1 MNGMDGQNKP
11 TEENNMRQNRILN
24 YIGAASLLL
33 AVCACGK
40 EDLNTTTDTG
50 NGGTVAALPEG
61 TFVVDYSVSDGEI
74 SRADQDRLNTS
85 ISSLLYLLYD
95 SEGMLVKEREIPGIG
110 TDTKWPLTRENMSW
124 EQREALK
131 DTLNVEMTYT
141 AVFLANTDAE
151 LFKDASGK
159 AEQVFFYKTVTE
171 GADGTSETR
180 YDNLKDVYLKLPSVP
195 FNDKNM
201 FYISKHTLSAKE
213 AEGTVVND
221 RETPYNCPVTLKRLV
236 SRMDMERVA
245 ITDETADDAVKAG
258 IGTNFDNLLVNGLEK
273 AFGDKVNELKSKPN
287 VTEDNCTHLLALL
300 ESKIGGK
307 DIDNTINNYDSFI
320 SNLVDQFKQ
329 FKQVNNY
336 SLLVSPWT
344 AFTTSEFTLGRMHNR
359 MSINDLTSSYDS
371 NITSPT
377 SYTYP
382 VTNGKATW
390 IGFACNEAAKMP
402 FTGIKLSDSKST
414 GDNIETIELNLSFT
428 QEDIFLQKNGLVT
441 YTCNPIGKIEPKELS
456 SGGTYSG
463 YFDVEIDMATTYG
476 SLDNLLTADNRFS
489 FDETNTIYAFKDAI
503 NNVFGDWNSVNL
515 SIKIPTS
522 EEFTYTTTI
531 EPKNP

>member
-95 SEGMLVKEREIPGIG
+95 SEGQLVKEREIPDINDK
-110 TDTKWPLTRENMSW
+110 TTWPLTRDKMTW

-159 AEQVFFYKTVTE
+159 AEQVFFYKTVMT
-171 GADGTSETR
+171 GTDGTSETR

-213 AEGTVVND
+213 ADGTVVND

-236 SRMDMERVA
+236 SRMDMNGII
-245 ITDETADDAVKAG
+245 ITEELVKQG
-258 IGTNFDNLLVNGLEK
+258 IGDNFKDIFVNGINAGYQSLINSLENQQSANQTWRK
-273 AFGDKVNELKSKPN
+273 NCKVLMDKLKLDPKQDIPEVLKVNYDGVKEQLYTNCKQS
-287 VTEDNCTHLLALL
+287 VFGEDDN
-300 ESKIGGK
+300 K
-307 DIDNTINNYDSFI
+307 DWSVFTQITF
-320 SNLVDQFKQ
+320 NL
-329 FKQVNNY
+329 NEMY
-336 SLLVSPWT
+336 
-344 AFTTSEFTLGRMHNR
+344 NR
-359 MSINDLTSSYDS
+359 MSIKDLTSSYD
-371 NITSPT
+371 NRITSPT
-377 SYTYP
+377 YTYP
-382 VTNGKATW
+382 ITEGKATW
-390 IGFACNEAAKMP
+390 IGFAYNESANKMLL
-402 FTGIKLSDSKST
+402 TGITLKDEAETTTLELKFEESKEIS
-414 GDNIETIELNLSFT
+414 
-428 QEDIFLQKNGLVT
+428 LQKNGLVT
-441 YTCNPIGKIEPKELS
+441 YTCNPIAEIKPKELS
-456 SGGTYSG
+456 SGR
-463 YFDVEIDMATTYG
+463 FEVEIDMADTYG
-476 SLDNLLTADNRFS
+476 SLDNLLTTDNGFS
-489 FDETNTIYAFKDAI
+489 FETNDKYAFIVAIKD
-503 NNVFGDWNSVNL
+503 VFGDWNNVAL
-515 SIKIPTS
+515 SIQIPAS
-522 EEFTYTTTI
+522 NEFTYTTTI
-531 EPKNP
+531 TEQSNP

>member
-95 SEGMLVKEREIPGIG
+95 SEGKLVKEREIPGIG
-110 TDTKWPLTRENMSW
+110 QDTEWPLKRETMSW

-131 DTLNVEMTYT
+131 DTLNVGSTYT
-141 AVFLANTDAE
+141 AVFLANVKKDLFGETQTEELLQNKENLTEAVLYLPHTPFTDSNMYYLWKEE
-151 LFKDASGK
+151 LKYT
-159 AEQVFFYKTVTE
+159 QPE
-171 GADGTSETR
+171 GASDDSR
-180 YDNLKDVYLKLPSVP
+180 DNPL
-195 FNDKNM
+195 
-201 FYISKHTLSAKE
+201 SKKIIL
-213 AEGTVVND
+213 
-221 RETPYNCPVTLKRLV
+221 RRLV
-236 SRMDMERVA
+236 SRIDMERVE
-245 ITDETADDAVKAG
+245 IKDDAVKNG
-258 IGTNFDNLLVNGLEK
+258 MEENFDQLLVDGLNS
-273 AFGDKVNELKSKPN
+273 ALTDKVEKLKSKQN
-287 VTEDNCTHLLALL
+287 VTNATNANCSALL
-300 ESKIGGK
+300 SLLKGK
-307 DIDNTINNYDSFI
+307 VEDIVLNNYRGYIDQ
-320 SNLVDQFKQ
+320 LVTNFKGIE
-329 FKQVNNY
+329 NY

-344 AFTTSEFTLGRMHNR
+344 AFNTSKFTFESMHNR
-359 MSINDLTSSYDS
+359 MSINDLTSSCDK

-390 IGFACNEAAKMP
+390 IGFAYNESTNKML
-402 FTGIKLSDSKST
+402 FTGIMLKGEAETTTLELKFEESKEIS
-414 GDNIETIELNLSFT
+414 
-428 QEDIFLQKNGLVT
+428 LQKNGLVT
-441 YTCNPIGKIEPKELS
+441 YTCNPIAEIKPKELS
-456 SGGTYSG
+456 SDETYSG
-463 YFDVEIDMATTYG
+463 SFDVTINMEDTYG
-476 SLDNLLTADNRFS
+476 SLDDLLNDTRFS
-489 FDETNTIYAFKDAI
+489 LDDPNARDSFKNAI
-503 NNVFGDWNSVNL
+503 EGVFGKWNSDVSL

-531 EPKNP
+531 KTN

>member
-1 MNGMDGQNKP
+1 MK
-11 TEENNMRQNRILN
+11 QNRILN
-24 YIGAASLLL
+24 YIGAAGLLL

-40 EDLNTTTDTG
+40 ENLNTTADG
-50 NGGTVAALPEG
+50 DNGGAATALPEG
-61 TFVVDYSVSDGEI
+61 TFVVDYSVSDGET
-74 SRADQDRLNTS
+74 SRTFEGGLNANQR

-95 SEGMLVKEREIPGIG
+95 SEGQLVKEREIPGIG
-110 TDTKWPLTRENMSW
+110 QDTEWPLKRETMSW

-141 AVFLANTDAE
+141 AVFLANTDAG
-151 LFKDASGK
+151 LFKDASDNE
-159 AEQVFFYKTVTE
+159 EQVLFYKTVTT
-171 GADGTSETR
+171 GTDGTSATTT
-180 YDNLKDVYLKLPSVP
+180 YDNLRDVYLKLPSVP
-195 FNDKNM
+195 FNDGNM

-213 AEGTVVND
+213 ADGTVVND

-245 ITDETADDAVKAG
+245 ITITDETADDAVKAG

-273 AFGDKVNELKSKPN
+273 AFGDKVNKLKSKPN
-287 VTEDNCTHLLALL
+287 VTADNCTNLLALL

-307 DIDNTINNYDSFI
+307 DIDNTIVKNNYESFI
-320 SNLVDQFKQ
+320 SNLVDQ

-336 SLLVSPWT
+336 SLLVSSWT
-344 AFTTSEFTLGRMHNR
+344 AFTTSDFTLESMHNR
-359 MSINDLTSSYDS
+359 MSINDMTSSYDS

-390 IGFACNEAAKMP
+390 IGFASGNFNGITLLKEDGPSLTLAFVSQSITLGKNEKV
-402 FTGIKLSDSKST
+402 S
-414 GDNIETIELNLSFT
+414 
-428 QEDIFLQKNGLVT
+428 
-441 YTCNPIGKIEPKELS
+441 YTCNPIGNISYDVDYIGEDYPVNVNMSTYFTEYS
-456 SGGTYSG
+456 SWY
-463 YFDVEIDMATTYG
+463 D
-476 SLDNLLTADNRFS
+476 LLNNENFS
-489 FDETNTIYAFKDAI
+489 FDNNSQATFEEAI
-503 NNVFGDWNSVNL
+503 EGVFGDWNSVNL

-531 EPKNP
+531 ETN

>member
-1 MNGMDGQNKP
+1 MKH
-11 TEENNMRQNRILN
+11 NRILN

-40 EDLNTTTDTG
+40 ENLNTTVD
-50 NGGTVAALPEG
+50 GGSDGAATALPEG
-61 TFVVDYSVSDGEI
+61 TFVVDYSVSDGET
-74 SRADQDRLNTS
+74 SRTFEGGLNANQR

-95 SEGMLVKEREIPGIG
+95 SEGQLVKEREIPGIG
-110 TDTKWPLTRENMSW
+110 QDTEWPLKRETMSW

-141 AVFLANTDAE
+141 AVFLANTDAG
-151 LFKDASGK
+151 LFKDASDNE
-159 AEQVFFYKTVTE
+159 EQVLFYKTVTA
-171 GADGTSETR
+171 GTDGTSATTT
-180 YDNLKDVYLKLPSVP
+180 YDNLRDVYLKLPSVP
-195 FNDKNM
+195 FNDGNM

-213 AEGTVVND
+213 ADGTVVND

-245 ITDETADDAVKAG
+245 ITITDETADDAVKAG

-287 VTEDNCTHLLALL
+287 VTADNCTNLLALL

-307 DIDNTINNYDSFI
+307 DIDNTIVKNNYESFI
-320 SNLVDQFKQ
+320 SNLVDQ

-344 AFTTSEFTLGRMHNR
+344 AFTTSEFTFESMHNR

-371 NITSPT
+371 NITSPI
-377 SYTYP
+377 YTYQ
-382 VTNGKATW
+382 VTEGKATW
-390 IGFACNEAAKMP
+390 IGFASGNFNGITLLKEDGPSLTLAFVSQSITLGKNEKV
-402 FTGIKLSDSKST
+402 S
-414 GDNIETIELNLSFT
+414 
-428 QEDIFLQKNGLVT
+428 
-441 YTCNPIGKIEPKELS
+441 YTCNPIGNISYDVDYIGEDYPVNVNMSTYFTEYS
-456 SGGTYSG
+456 SWY
-463 YFDVEIDMATTYG
+463 D
-476 SLDNLLTADNRFS
+476 LLNNESFS
-489 FDETNTIYAFKDAI
+489 FDNNSQATFEEAI
-503 NNVFGDWNSVNL
+503 EGVFGDWNSVNL

-531 EPKNP
+531 ETN

>member
-40 EDLNTTTDTG
+40 ENLNTTADG
-50 NGGTVAALPEG
+50 DNGGAATALPEG

-95 SEGMLVKEREIPGIG
+95 SEGQLVKEREIPGIDG
-110 TDTKWPLTRENMSW
+110 NTTWPLTRENMSW

-141 AVFLANTDAE
+141 AVFLANVKKELFGKEQTTELLQNKGNLTDAI
-151 LFKDASGK
+151 LYLPQTPFKDSNM
-159 AEQVFFYKTVTE
+159 Y
-171 GADGTSETR
+171 
-180 YDNLKDVYLKLPSVP
+180 YLWKDVLKYTKPENASDDSRDNPL
-195 FNDKNM
+195 
-201 FYISKHTLSAKE
+201 SKKIIL
-213 AEGTVVND
+213 
-221 RETPYNCPVTLKRLV
+221 RRLV
-236 SRMDMERVA
+236 SRIDIERVP
-245 ITDETADDAVKAG
+245 ITVEKEDEAVKTG
-258 IGTNFDNLLVNGLEK
+258 MRENFDQLLVDGLKK
-273 AFGDKVNELKSKPN
+273 AFELNVEKLKSKPN
-287 VTEDNCTHLLALL
+287 EDYCTKLLTLL
-300 ESKIGGK
+300 ESKIGNK
-307 DIDNTINNYDSFI
+307 KTDNTIVKKNYDSYI
-320 SNLVDQFKQ
+320 SQLVSQ
-329 FKQVNNY
+329 FKQVSNY
-336 SLLVSPWT
+336 SLLVSQWT
-344 AFTTSEFTLGRMHNR
+344 YFAKSTLNLVSMHNR

-402 FTGIKLSDSKST
+402 FTGIKLSGSKST

-441 YTCNPIGKIEPKELS
+441 YTCNPIGEIEPKELS

-463 YFDVEIDMATTYG
+463 YFEVKINMVETYG
-476 SLDNLLTADNRFS
+476 QLSDLLTEENGFRF
-489 FDETNTIYAFKDAI
+489 DDTNAQTAFITAI
-503 NNVFGDWNSVNL
+503 KEVFGDWNSVTL
-515 SIKIPTS
+515 SINIPS
-522 EEFTYTTTI
+522 SIDNEFTYTTTI
-531 EPKNP
+531 ETN

>member
-61 TFVVDYSVSDGEI
+61 TFVVDYSVSDGET
-74 SRADQDRLNTS
+74 SRAGKEGRPNTS

-95 SEGMLVKEREIPGIG
+95 SEGKLVKEREIPGIDDN
-110 TDTKWPLTRENMSW
+110 TTWPLTRENMSW

-131 DTLNVEMTYT
+131 DTLNVGSTYT
-141 AVFLANTDAE
+141 AVFLANVKKELFGKEQTTELLQNKDNLTDAI
-151 LFKDASGK
+151 LYLPQTPFKDSNM
-159 AEQVFFYKTVTE
+159 Y
-171 GADGTSETR
+171 
-180 YDNLKDVYLKLPSVP
+180 YLWKDVLKYTKPENASDDSRDNPL
-195 FNDKNM
+195 
-201 FYISKHTLSAKE
+201 SKKIIL
-213 AEGTVVND
+213 
-221 RETPYNCPVTLKRLV
+221 RRLV

-287 VTEDNCTHLLALL
+287 VTEDNCTNLLALL

-307 DIDNTINNYDSFI
+307 NIDNTIVKNNYESFI

-329 FKQVNNY
+329 VNNY
-336 SLLVSPWT
+336 SLLPWT
-344 AFTTSEFTLGRMHNR
+344 AFTTSKFTLESMHNR
-359 MSINDLTSSYDS
+359 MSINDLTSSYD
-371 NITSPT
+371 NRITSPT
-377 SYTYP
+377 YTYP
-382 VTNGKATW
+382 ITKGKATW
-390 IGFACNEAAKMP
+390 IGFAYNESTNKML
-402 FTGIKLSDSKST
+402 FTGIMLKGEAETTTLELKFEESKEIS
-414 GDNIETIELNLSFT
+414 
-428 QEDIFLQKNGLVT
+428 LQKNGLVT
-441 YTCNPIGKIEPKELS
+441 YTCNPIAEIKPKELS

-463 YFDVEIDMATTYG
+463 SFDVTINMEDTYG
-476 SLDNLLTADNRFS
+476 SLDDLLNDTRFG
-489 FDETNTIYAFKDAI
+489 FDETNNTIYAFKAAI
-503 NNVFGDWNSVNL
+503 NNVFDDWDSVSL
-515 SIKIPTS
+515 SINIPS
-522 EEFTYTTTI
+522 SNEFTYTTTI

>member
-1 MNGMDGQNKP
+1 MK
-11 TEENNMRQNRILN
+11 QNRILN

-40 EDLNTTTDTG
+40 ENLNTTVD
-50 NGGTVAALPEG
+50 GGSDGAATALPEG
-61 TFVVDYSVSDGEI
+61 TFVVDYSVSDGET
-74 SRADQDRLNTS
+74 SRAFEVGLDANQR

-95 SEGMLVKEREIPGIG
+95 SEGQLVKERVIPDI
-110 TDTKWPLTRENMSW
+110 TDETTWPLTRDKMTW

-159 AEQVFFYKTVTE
+159 AEQVFFYKTVMT
-171 GADGTSETR
+171 GTDGTSETR

-213 AEGTVVND
+213 ADGTVVND

-245 ITDETADDAVKAG
+245 ITITDETADDAVKAG

-273 AFGDKVNELKSKPN
+273 AFGDKVNKLKSKPN
-287 VTEDNCTHLLALL
+287 VTADNCTNLLALL

-307 DIDNTINNYDSFI
+307 DIDNTIVKNNYESFI
-320 SNLVDQFKQ
+320 SNLVDQ

-344 AFTTSEFTLGRMHNR
+344 AFTASEFTFESMHNR

-390 IGFACNEAAKMP
+390 IGFACNEAAKM
-402 FTGIKLSDSKST
+402 
-414 GDNIETIELNLSFT
+414 SFT
-428 QEDIFLQKNGLVT
+428 DITLKGSKTTDDGDESFELSLVFTPVEIFLQKNGLVT
-441 YTCNPIGKIEPKELS
+441 CICNPIAEIKPKELS

-463 YFDVEIDMATTYG
+463 YFEVKINMVETYG
-476 SLDNLLTADNRFS
+476 QLSDLLTEENGFRF
-489 FDETNTIYAFKDAI
+489 DDTNTQTAFKNAI
-503 NNVFGDWNSVNL
+503 EGVFGKWNSDVSL
-515 SIKIPTS
+515 SIKIPSST
-522 EEFTYTTTI
+522 EFTYTTTI
-531 EPKNP
+531 E

>member
-1 MNGMDGQNKP
+1 MNGVDGQNKP

-61 TFVVDYSVSDGEI
+61 TFVVDYSVSDGET

-95 SEGMLVKEREIPGIG
+95 SEGQLVKEREIPEIG
-110 TDTKWPLTRENMSW
+110 KDTKWPLTRENMSW

-141 AVFLANTDAE
+141 AVFLANVKKELFGEEQTTELLQNKDNLTDAI
-151 LFKDASGK
+151 LYLPQTPFKDSNM
-159 AEQVFFYKTVTE
+159 Y
-171 GADGTSETR
+171 
-180 YDNLKDVYLKLPSVP
+180 YLWKDVLKYTKPENASDDSRDNPL
-195 FNDKNM
+195 
-201 FYISKHTLSAKE
+201 SKKIIL
-213 AEGTVVND
+213 
-221 RETPYNCPVTLKRLV
+221 RRLV

-287 VTEDNCTHLLALL
+287 VTEDNCTNLLALL

-307 DIDNTINNYDSFI
+307 NIDNTIVKNNYESFI

-329 FKQVNNY
+329 VNNY
-336 SLLVSPWT
+336 SLLPWT
-344 AFTTSEFTLGRMHNR
+344 AFNTSEFTLGSMHNR

-371 NITSPT
+371 NITSPI
-377 SYTYP
+377 YTYQ
-382 VTNGKATW
+382 VTEGKATW
-390 IGFACNEAAKMP
+390 IGFASGILNE
-402 FTGIKLSDSKST
+402 IVLSGNGTSLTLTFESQPIT
-414 GDNIETIELNLSFT
+414 LG
-428 QEDIFLQKNGLVT
+428 KNEKVS
-441 YTCNPIGKIEPKELS
+441 YTCNPIGNIFYDKKYEGEDYPVNVNMSTYFTEYSSWDELLNNES
-456 SGGTYSG
+456 
-463 YFDVEIDMATTYG
+463 
-476 SLDNLLTADNRFS
+476 FS
-489 FDETNTIYAFKDAI
+489 FDNNSQDTFEEAI
-503 NNVFGDWNSVNL
+503 KVVFGDWNSVNL

-531 EPKNP
+531 ETN

>member
-40 EDLNTTTDTG
+40 ENLNTTTDTG

-61 TFVVDYSVSDGEI
+61 TFVVDYSVSDGET
-74 SRADQDRLNTS
+74 SRAGEEGRPNTS

-95 SEGMLVKEREIPGIG
+95 SEGQLVKEREIPGIDDN
-110 TDTKWPLTRENMSW
+110 TTWPLTRDKMTW

-141 AVFLANTDAE
+141 AVFLANTDAG
-151 LFKDASGK
+151 LFKDASDNE
-159 AEQVFFYKTVTE
+159 EQVLFYKTVTT
-171 GADGTSETR
+171 GTDGTSATTT
-180 YDNLKDVYLKLPSVP
+180 YDNLRDVYLKLPSVP
-195 FNDKNM
+195 FNDGNM

-213 AEGTVVND
+213 ADGTVVND

-287 VTEDNCTHLLALL
+287 VTEDNCTNLLALL

-320 SNLVDQFKQ
+320 SNLVDQFK
-329 FKQVNNY
+329 NY

-344 AFTTSEFTLGRMHNR
+344 AFTTSEFTFESMHNR

-402 FTGIKLSDSKST
+402 FTGIKLSGSKST
-414 GDNIETIELNLSFT
+414 RDNMETIELNLSFT
-428 QEDIFLQKNGLVT
+428 REDIFLQKNGLVT
-441 YTCNPIGKIEPKELS
+441 YTCNPIAKIKPKELS
-456 SGGTYSG
+456 SDETYSG
-463 YFDVEIDMATTYG
+463 SFDVVINMAETYG
-476 SLDNLLTADNRFS
+476 SLDDLLNDTRFG
-489 FDETNTIYAFKDAI
+489 FNDTNAKDAFKTAI
-503 NNVFGDWNSVNL
+503 KVVFGDWNNVTL

-522 EEFTYTTTI
+522 DEFTYTTTI
-531 EPKNP
+531 TEQTNP